1 MIFLK
6 LKVKIFFIIII
17 IFFLVTI
24 YNYYFHEV
32 KDECLFSSENVEKS
46 YYLKANKLLKKEGI
60 KLFLYDNNTMKYYEA
75 KRPYEIFYSLVHVS
89 GDIMIAKKQKRMNK
103 KDKVSWALGISREPT
118 YIYIPENK
126 RAVILKRKNQ
136 ILKNIGTCYLV
147 DNLLGYHVPTK
158 E

>member
-17 IFFLVTI
+17 IFFLATI

-32 KDECLFSSENVEKS
+32 KDECIFSSENVEKS

-60 KLFLYDNNTMKYYEA
+60 KLFLYDSNTMKYYEA

-89 GDIMIAKKQKRMNK
+89 GDIMIAKKQKRKACYINVLV
-103 KDKVSWALGISREPT
+103 VSTQEFPDELLEELANTSLDEVES
-118 YIYIPENK
+118 Y
-126 RAVILKRKNQ
+126 LK
-136 ILKNIGTCYLV
+136 
-147 DNLLGYHVPTK
+147 
-158 E
+158 

>member
-1 MIFLK
+1 MK

-17 IFFLVTI
+17 IFFLVNI

-32 KDECLFSSENVEKS
+32 KDECIFSSENVEKS

-60 KLFLYDNNTMKYYEA
+60 KLFLYDSNTMKYYEA
-75 KRPYEIFYSLVHVS
+75 KFPYEIFYSLVYVS
-89 GDIMIAKKQKRMNK
+89 GDIMIAKKQKGMNK

-126 RAVILKRKNQ
+126 RASILKRKNK
-136 ILKNIGTCYLV
+136 ILRNIGTCYLV
-147 DNLLGYHVPTK
+147 DNLLGYHVSTQK
-158 E
+158 

>member
-24 YNYYFHEV
+24 YNYYFHEA

-60 KLFLYDNNTMKYYEA
+60 KLFLYDSNTMKYYEA

-89 GDIMIAKKQKRMNK
+89 GDIIIAKKQKRMNK
-103 KDKVSWALGISREPT
+103 KDKVSWAK
-118 YIYIPENK
+118 NK
-126 RAVILKRKNQ
+126 

-147 DNLLGYHVPTK
+147 DNLLGYHVSTK

>member
-1 MIFLK
+1 MVAK
-6 LKVKIFFIIII
+6 EEKVLQPL
-17 IFFLVTI
+17 LVESLYI
-24 YNYYFHEV
+24 G
-32 KDECLFSSENVEKS
+32 D
-46 YYLKANKLLKKEGI
+46 KKRI
-60 KLFLYDNNTMKYYEA
+60 
-75 KRPYEIFYSLVHVS
+75 
-89 GDIMIAKKQKRMNK
+89 NK

>member
-1 MIFLK
+1 MK

-24 YNYYFHEV
+24 YNYYVHEA

-60 KLFLYDNNTMKYYEA
+60 KLFLYDSNTMKYYEA

-89 GDIMIAKKQKRMNK
+89 GDIMIAKKTKKNK
-103 KDKVSWALGISREPT
+103 
-118 YIYIPENK
+118 
-126 RAVILKRKNQ
+126 
-136 ILKNIGTCYLV
+136 
-147 DNLLGYHVPTK
+147 
-158 E
+158 